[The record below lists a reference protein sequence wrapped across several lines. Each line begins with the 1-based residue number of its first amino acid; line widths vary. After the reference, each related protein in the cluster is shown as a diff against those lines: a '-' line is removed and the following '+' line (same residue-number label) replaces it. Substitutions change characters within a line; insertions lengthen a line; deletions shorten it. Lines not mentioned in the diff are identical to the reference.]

1 MREIQL
7 LVSKKGAK
15 FLHKF
20 FDPITFFMNYYP
32 SDLYQEIQICYEY
45 ETRNPSVYGNVIFSK
60 MESSKSSK
68 ELWIDRKRNEDHI

>member
-1 MREIQL
+1 LREIRL

-20 FDPITFFMNYYP
+20 FAPITFFMNYYP
-32 SDLYQEIQICYEY
+32 LDLYQEILICYDY
-45 ETRNPSVYGNVIFSK
+45 ETRNPTVYGNVVLGK

-68 ELWIDRKRNEDHI
+68 ELRIDGKGDENHI